1 MDINKHLKI
10 INLTSIKRYRNK
22 PQVSNIVEV
31 EVEYDIPE
39 EMPEDMIIIQ
49 NEPQKEVQK
58 GVKKKKPK
66 IKKAT
71 KKKGFLGKLFGGI
84 LFFICKYLHIP
95 VD

>member
-1 MDINKHLKI
+1 MDINKHLKML
-10 INLTSIKRYRNK
+10 NLTSIKRDRNK
-22 PQVSNIVEV
+22 SPQVSTV
-31 EVEYDIPE
+31 VEYDIPE

-66 IKKAT
+66 IKKAP
-71 KKKGFLGKLFGGI
+71 KDKGFLGKLFGGI
-84 LFFICKYLHIP
+84 LFFICEYLHIP